1 MKSEERAPSGDVTA
15 PGHDTPL
22 WERRVN
28 RFKERLRAGGQGL
41 LMWVTLAIPEIPEMI
56 EGRGLDAVILDLE
69 HTSHGLR
76 EIEAMIRACDAA
88 GITPLVR
95 PPSAEPTL
103 ITRLLDAGAYG
114 IAFPMIQSRKDAEH
128 AVACLRYQPRG
139 LRGWGGAHTRHAR
152 WQGSYAG
159 SETRPGST
167 QPANAH
173 YSPRYVEKAESDLF
187 TLLIVETQRAVDA
200 IDEIVAVEG
209 VDAVLFG
216 WGDYALECGFDWARA
231 QEAAR
236 RVYESCRGSG
246 MPCALTPGD
255 ALGYGFYPGCFYVVG
270 IDSLIFSTGL
280 SEAVARARDAA
291 AGA

>member
-1 MKSEERAPSGDVTA
+1 VTSDDQNAGGDVTGPPHDA
-15 PGHDTPL
+15 PP

-28 RFKERLRAGGQGL
+28 LFKERLHAGDPAL
-41 LMWVTLAIPEIPEMI
+41 LMWVTLAIPEVPEML

-69 HTSHGLR
+69 HASSSLR
-76 EIEAMIRACDAA
+76 EIETMIRACDAA

-95 PPSAEPTL
+95 TPSAEPTL
-103 ITRLLDAGAYG
+103 VTRLLDAGVYG
-114 IAFPMIQSRKDAEH
+114 IAFPMIQSRSDAEH

-167 QPANAH
+167 QRGNTH

-187 TLLIVETQRAVDA
+187 TLLIVETRRGVDA
-200 IDEIVAVEG
+200 IDEIVAAEG

-216 WGDYALECGFDWARA
+216 WGDYALECGFDWSRA

-270 IDSLIFSTGL
+270 IDSLIFSAGL

-291 AGA
+291 GA